1 MTCPSVR
8 SCAIIP
14 TYNLRDTQGNELR
27 KLGTFH
33 TKESLLGGPQNNA
46 DIHRRSFCVLSPTLS
61 FRHVPRP
68 PKGFGGRTFSFP
80 FLSPLSQ
87 GKSGVSEMFGS
98 TLLCGYVLAGL
109 FSTIGAIFD
118 FFVRFIV
125 GGCPGAL
132 VAVGFGMFSSF
143 VFSIALG
150 CSKLWESLDSIIC
163 VGILFFVGGLGVGTL
178 STYRVNSISDWFA
191 AVALWGLLSGCLY
204 PLGEFIWNWFKD
216 L

>member
-1 MTCPSVR
+1 
-8 SCAIIP
+8 
-14 TYNLRDTQGNELR
+14 
-27 KLGTFH
+27 
-33 TKESLLGGPQNNA
+33 
-46 DIHRRSFCVLSPTLS
+46 
-61 FRHVPRP
+61 
-68 PKGFGGRTFSFP
+68 
-80 FLSPLSQ
+80 
-87 GKSGVSEMFGS
+87 MFGS